1 MHPRKEKQQTNS
13 RLRAPR
19 VPSIP
24 SVNNLFSKALT
35 KEIFLFDQSF
45 FIAQAIK
52 KRVFLFDQSFFIAQ
66 AIKKRVFLFD
76 QSFFIAQAFK
86 KRVFLF
92 DHGFSV
98 SYLILRFQT
107 KLISLW
113 KLIFQPKFIFQF
125 YISYLTPA
133 S

>member
-13 RLRAPR
+13 RLRTPR

-24 SVNNLFSKALT
+24 TVNDLFSKALT
-35 KEIFLFDQSF
+35 KEIFLFDQGF
-45 FIAQAIK
+45 FIAQVYK
-52 KRVFLFDQSFFIAQ
+52 KSILVDQ
-66 AIKKRVFLFD
+66 
-76 QSFFIAQAFK
+76 
-86 KRVFLF
+86 
-92 DHGFSV
+92 GFSV

>member
-1 MHPRKEKQQTNS
+1 M
-13 RLRAPR
+13 RLRTEPKQPQIRLRTPR
-19 VPSIP
+19 VPSVP
-24 SVNNLFSKALT
+24 STNDSFLKALT
-35 KEIFLFDQSF
+35 KEI
-45 FIAQAIK
+45 
-52 KRVFLFDQSFFIAQ
+52 
-66 AIKKRVFLFD
+66 FLFD

-113 KLIFQPKFIFQF
+113 KLIFQPKFIFQLYF
-125 YISYLTPA
+125 SYLTPA

>member
-24 SVNNLFSKALT
+24 TVNDLFSKALT
-35 KEIFLFDQSF
+35 KEIFLFDQGF
-45 FIAQAIK
+45 FIAQVYK
-52 KRVFLFDQSFFIAQ
+52 KRFLLDQSFS
-66 AIKKRVFLFD
+66 VFYF
-76 QSFFIAQAFK
+76 
-86 KRVFLF
+86 
-92 DHGFSV
+92 
-98 SYLILRFQT
+98 ILRFQT

-125 YISYLTPA
+125 YFSYLTPA

>member
-35 KEIFLFDQSF
+35 KEI
-45 FIAQAIK
+45 
-52 KRVFLFDQSFFIAQ
+52 
-66 AIKKRVFLFD
+66 FLFD

-113 KLIFQPKFIFQF
+113 KLIFQPKFIFQLYF
-125 YISYLTPA
+125 SYLTPA